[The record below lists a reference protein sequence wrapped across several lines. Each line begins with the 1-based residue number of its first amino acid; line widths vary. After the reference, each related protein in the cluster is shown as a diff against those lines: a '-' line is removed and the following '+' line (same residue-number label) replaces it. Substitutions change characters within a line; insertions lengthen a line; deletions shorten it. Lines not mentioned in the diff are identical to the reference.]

1 MQHLGELFHFI
12 PEETMRRLF
21 LVLSLLLAV
30 NLFADSAKVKYMIG
44 EVRIKQVSAQKGWTA
59 LKMNMPLNEKDII
72 RTGKQA
78 YCEIE
83 LPDGSTTKILENS
96 ILELRNFPDPAD
108 NSLNL
113 FTGLGKFYF
122 KVKKLLKRQFKVS
135 SPVAV
140 AAIRGTEFLVINTGD
155 KTDLLVQEGTVDF
168 SDLYMKQTVRVQAG
182 FKSALS
188 SGSLPQ
194 TPVALSTKEKQALQK
209 LSTHQSGKTAP
220 KAKTQKVK
228 TKPTKTIRQNEDMIQ
243 PSVKPVRKPRGNQ
256 PAPEIKDEPESPPA
270 PKAET
275 GQNSRSGFNTGVT
288 VGAVTLDGKLYNQ
301 IGLRPEFS
309 IGKLG
314 VALDLSFY
322 IDDEGNIRKDNW
334 DSFDDVL
341 EKIYYVRWAHRGDP
355 LYLKVGAIDNYRL
368 GFGILMNHYSN
379 TVEYPNIIRTGVEFG
394 VRTNRFGVDAM
405 LNNVNELLNGGG
417 VMGTRF
423 SYNLFGGLQVGASV
437 VFDRNQFKGLKDR
450 DGDDVPDYVDIAPD
464 DKQAMIDSDGDGIAD
479 RYDPDRNNDFYF
491 DNPDTAIV
499 PLDVQN
505 DPSRFRTIDPNS
517 LRKPFKIAEAENKTQ
532 IAFAF
537 DASYPLLSYDYLKL
551 ITYAQYAKYPHNGAW
566 GITAP
571 GFLAKFAFIN
581 AYAEYRIFGEHFLP
595 EYFNTT
601 YELERAGFA
610 TDSTGAIVPVSKADR
625 LDEINERLK
634 GYVIGADFNIFNYL
648 IFGAEYQD
656 MSRNDLRIR
665 TFRSTLDLNT
675 SFIPK
680 INRAGAYYM
689 QNNAKELFKKTEGTI
704 MGYRLEYEISGGASL
719 LLDYRITYRDVD
731 GSGHLEAVKT
741 TNIQTV
747 MRF

>member
-1 MQHLGELFHFI
+1 
-12 PEETMRRLF
+12 MRRLF
-21 LVLSLLLAV
+21 LVLSLLLSV
-30 NLFADSAKVKYMIG
+30 NLFADSAKIKYMIG
-44 EVRIKQVSAQKGWTA
+44 EVRVKQVSAQKGWTA
-59 LKMNMPLNEKDII
+59 LTMKMALQEKDII
-72 RTGKQA
+72 RTGNQA

-108 NSLNL
+108 DSMNL

-155 KTDLLVQEGTVDF
+155 KTDLLVQDGTVEF
-168 SDLYMKQTVRVQAG
+168 SDLYMTQTVQVQAG

-188 SGSLPQ
+188 AGSLPKP
-194 TPVALSTKEKQALQK
+194 PVALSEKEKQALQK
-209 LSTHQSGKTAP
+209 LSSHQPGKPAP
-220 KAKTQKVK
+220 KTKSPK
-228 TKPTKTIRQNEDMIQ
+228 TKPPKSIRQNEDMIQ
-243 PSVKPVRKPRGNQ
+243 PTPKPVPKPRSNQ
-256 PAPEIKDEPESPPA
+256 PAPTPAPQEEPESPQA
-270 PKAET
+270 PKAKT
-275 GQNSRSGFNTGVT
+275 GESGGSGFNTGVT

-334 DSFDDVL
+334 NSFDDVL

-368 GFGILMNHYSN
+368 GFGILMNHYAN

-394 VRTNRFGVDAM
+394 LRTNSFGVDAM
-405 LNNVNELLNGGG
+405 LNNINELMNGGG
-417 VMGTRF
+417 LMGSRF
-423 SYNLFGGLQVGASV
+423 SYNLFGGLQIGASV

-464 DKQAMIDSDGDGIAD
+464 DKEAMVDSDGDGIAD

-491 DNPDTAIV
+491 DNTDTAVV

-517 LRKPFKIAEAENKTQ
+517 LRKPFKIGEAENKTQ

-537 DASYPLLSYDYLKL
+537 DASYPLLTYDYLKL
-551 ITYAQYAKYPHNGAW
+551 VTYAQYAKYPHNGAW

-731 GSGHLEAVKT
+731 GSGHLEPVKT

>member
-1 MQHLGELFHFI
+1 
-12 PEETMRRLF
+12 MRRLF
-21 LVLSLLLAV
+21 IVFSLLLTV
-30 NLFADSAKVKYMIG
+30 NVFADSAKVKYMIG
-44 EVRIKQVSAQKGWTA
+44 EVRVKQVSIQKGWTA
-59 LKMNMPLNEKDII
+59 LTMQTPLQEKDII
-72 RTGKQA
+72 RTGTEA
-78 YCEIE
+78 YVEIE
-83 LPDGSTTKILENS
+83 LPDGSVTKMFGSS

-108 NSLNL
+108 NSFNL

-140 AAIRGTEFLVINTGD
+140 AAIRGTEFLVLNKGD
-155 KTDLLVQEGTVDF
+155 KTDLLVQDGTVDF
-168 SDLYMKQTVRVQAG
+168 SDLYMKQTVQVHAG

-188 SGSLPQ
+188 AGSLPNR
-194 TPVALSTKEKQALQK
+194 PVALSEKEKQALKK
-209 LSTHQSGKTAP
+209 LSTHRPGKTAP
-220 KAKTQKVK
+220 KTKPKKAKTK
-228 TKPTKTIRQNEDMIQ
+228 TKPAKTVRPNDAQI
-243 PSVKPVRKPRGNQ
+243 PSTSKPVQKPHNK
-256 PAPEIKDEPESPPA
+256 PAPQEEPKTPPV
-270 PKAET
+270 PKNDS
-275 GQNSRSGFNTGVT
+275 GQNGGGSGFNTGVT

-334 DSFDDVL
+334 NSFDDVL
-341 EKIYYVRWAHRGDP
+341 EKIYYIRWAHRGDP
-355 LYLKVGAIDNYRL
+355 FYLKVGAIDNYRL

-394 VRTNRFGVDAM
+394 LQTGRFGVDAM
-405 LNNVNELLNGGG
+405 LNNVNELLNSGG
-417 VMGTRF
+417 VMGARF

-450 DGDDVPDYVDIAPD
+450 DGDDVPDYVDFDPD
-464 DKQAMIDSDGDGIAD
+464 DKEAMIDSDGDGIAD

-491 DNPDTAIV
+491 DNPDTAVV

-505 DPSRFRTIDPNS
+505 DPNRFRTIDPS
-517 LRKPFKIAEAENKTQ
+517 TLQKPFKISEAENKTQ

-537 DASYPLLSYDYLKL
+537 DASYPLLTYDYLKL
-551 ITYAQYAKYPHNGAW
+551 VTYAQYAKYPHNGAW

-581 AYAEYRIFGEHFLP
+581 AYAEYRIFGKHFLP

-625 LDEINERLK
+625 LEEINENLK
-634 GYVIGADFNIFNYL
+634 GFVVGADFNLFNYL

-656 MSRNDLRIR
+656 MSRNSLRIR

-689 QNNAKELFKKTEGTI
+689 QNNARELFKKTEGTI

-731 GSGHLEAVKT
+731 GTGHLEPVKT